1 MIIEWHNTRFSQTDS
16 HIYTSMNYVNIDLDN
31 HLKYTINYF
40 SIFGIQGVI
49 FTDIIF
55 KSITSE
61 ATCKF

>member
-1 MIIEWHNTRFSQTDS
+1 
-16 HIYTSMNYVNIDLDN
+16 MNYVNIDLDN

-40 SIFGIQGVI
+40 SIFGIQDVI